1 MMTNYVIIDGPG
13 ATAFGSAATQ
23 PITLRSMLTLEQR
36 VKLEALA
43 ETSALARVII
53 ADLDSPVTPAL
64 LAALAELGV
73 LESMETTH

>member
-1 MMTNYVIIDGPG
+1 MTDYVIVDGPG
-13 ATAFGSAATQ
+13 APKFTT
-23 PITLRSMLTLEQR
+23 PTTLRSQLTLEQR
-36 VKLEALA
+36 VKLEELC

-53 ADLDSPVTPAL
+53 ADLDRPVTPAL

>member
-1 MMTNYVIIDGPG
+1 MIYIIDGPG
-13 ATAFGSAATQ
+13 AASSAPTTTT
-23 PITLRSMLTLEQR
+23 TLRSQLTLEQR

>member
-1 MMTNYVIIDGPG
+1 MADSDYVIIDGPG
-13 ATAFGSAATQ
+13 SQNAA
-23 PITLRSMLTLEQR
+23 PHSISLRSTLSLEQR